1 MLWLL
6 HAFGAGSQCEHQPN
20 CKRAASAPPDLTC
33 FSAIKRPAAPSEQ
46 RLLDCQLRAQHA
58 PALTVTRMLHQPED
72 GMLNEGR
79 LDSYPF
85 SPVTAM
91 EFALKSK

>member
-1 MLWLL
+1 
-6 HAFGAGSQCEHQPN
+6 
-20 CKRAASAPPDLTC
+20 
-33 FSAIKRPAAPSEQ
+33 
-46 RLLDCQLRAQHA
+46 
-58 PALTVTRMLHQPED
+58 MLHRPED

-85 SPVTAM
+85 SPVTVM